1 MKKVN
6 IILGILFLAIASVT
20 LSGCGE
26 KKKHSPLTGFEQAI
40 TNADSV
46 EITHLVN
53 QFFEYAENGNYDAA
67 AGMLF
72 KDNVDSVYNEP
83 QPLDN
88 KAMTDLKNMLS
99 SLPIQS
105 HKIDYIKFKE
115 AYANEVKCTAII
127 MPAHDNVPEIKTV
140 FYFKPIDY
148 LGKWKLC
155 MIDSHNGDRPVV
167 EHTKKDSMQREY
179 ETEMREKNLEK
190 LKK

>member
-1 MKKVN
+1 M
-6 IILGILFLAIASVT
+6 T

-26 KKKHSPLTGFEQAI
+26 KKKNSPLTGFEQAI

-46 EITHLVN
+46 EVTHLVN

-167 EHTKKDSMQREY
+167 EHAKKDSMQREY
-179 ETEMREKNLEK
+179 ETETREKNLEK

>member
-26 KKKHSPLTGFEQAI
+26 KKKNSPLTGFEQAI

-46 EITHLVN
+46 EVTHLVN

-115 AYANEVKCTAII
+115 A
-127 MPAHDNVPEIKTV
+127 
-140 FYFKPIDY
+140 
-148 LGKWKLC
+148 
-155 MIDSHNGDRPVV
+155 
-167 EHTKKDSMQREY
+167 
-179 ETEMREKNLEK
+179 
-190 LKK
+190 

>member
-1 MKKVN
+1 MMKKVN

-26 KKKHSPLTGFEQAI
+26 KKKNSPLTGFEQAI

-46 EITHLVN
+46 EVTHLVN

-88 KAMTDLKNMLS
+88 KAMTD
-99 SLPIQS
+99 
-105 HKIDYIKFKE
+105 
-115 AYANEVKCTAII
+115 
-127 MPAHDNVPEIKTV
+127 IKTV

-167 EHTKKDSMQREY
+167 EHAKKDSMQREY
-179 ETEMREKNLEK
+179 ETETREKNLEK